1 MAAGRGRAAAAGGT
15 LQGAAFEE
23 RKLGILAFA
32 LQRVSVSLYL
42 FFIYSVHWG
51 WVVLPVG
58 GPRTFAPGSRNLSR
72 RHCVCCSIHLT
83 FCCWL
88 FTKSNHRHCGILLF
102 SYIDN
107 CCRWFSLRVC
117 VTHDIDIPSVS
128 RLSVRRCVEYN
139 SDGMYQAG
147 AWIMEVWGLDRL
159 KICRRN
165 QSILWPVK
173 CHILSFKTVD
183 GQRCKFHIV
192 KDERL
197 SHKWKVKLIYRGTWN
212 SLMDGPQLTW
222 LTSTSLFYDR
232 STRLTW
238 YYVETIVHVVNI
250 SFMLHV
256 GLFRTL

>member
-1 MAAGRGRAAAAGGT
+1 M
-15 LQGAAFEE
+15 
-23 RKLGILAFA
+23 I
-32 LQRVSVSLYL
+32 
-42 FFIYSVHWG
+42 FIARLCDTWY
-51 WVVLPVG
+51 
-58 GPRTFAPGSRNLSR
+58 RYTI
-72 RHCVCCSIHLT
+72 C
-83 FCCWL
+83 
-88 FTKSNHRHCGILLF
+88 
-102 SYIDN
+102 
-107 CCRWFSLRVC
+107 
-117 VTHDIDIPSVS
+117 VS

-165 QSILWPVK
+165 QSILWPLK

-232 STRLTW
+232 STRLTDDIMSKRSYMSSTFRLCCTW
-238 YYVETIVHVVNI
+238 VYLEHYNAIMMMMMIWFGKFRLWAERTVHPGTSGTIQSINAILLSPCHSTTRI
-250 SFMLHV
+250 SICSSSPYFN
-256 GLFRTL
+256 FS